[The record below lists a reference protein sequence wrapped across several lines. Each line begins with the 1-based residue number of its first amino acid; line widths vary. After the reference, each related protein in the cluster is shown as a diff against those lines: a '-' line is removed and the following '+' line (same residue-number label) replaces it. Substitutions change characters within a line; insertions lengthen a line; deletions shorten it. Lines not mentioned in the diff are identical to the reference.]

1 MSKLCFGQTAANA
14 LLSNSESDG
23 FTTEHGDAVDQA
35 VDPGGG
41 GVILVKV
48 QLELHKEHGN
58 TSGDRD
64 GEEDGLV
71 HSDITI
77 CRRVTLMSVL
87 LQIDFYW
94 IFIHLLLKGCG
105 CLEAQLQ

>member
-1 MSKLCFGQTAANA
+1 MITCKQVSKLCFGLSGQTAANA
-14 LLSNSESDG
+14 LLSKSESDG

-64 GEEDGLV
+64 GGRTD
-71 HSDITI
+71 
-77 CRRVTLMSVL
+77 
-87 LQIDFYW
+87 
-94 IFIHLLLKGCG
+94 
-105 CLEAQLQ
+105 